1 MKLNDPL
8 WETTHLIVLLTA
20 ATVACGVVCNKSQKK
35 KKERK
40 DVMGHLLFG
49 VLPILVLLLVGYRTG
64 YLLTIF
70 ISVGI
75 IGIIEL
81 SIYWLLKHG
90 KPDFKL
96 RAGLYMT
103 VLGVSLSGFLIV
115 PISVFL
121 FLMFYYTSACEWIEK
136 YILGR

>member
-8 WETTHLIVLLTA
+8 LVTTHLIVLLTA
-20 ATVACGVVCNKSQKK
+20 ATVACGVVYNKLQKN

-64 YLLTIF
+64 SLLTIF

-81 SIYWLLKHG
+81 CLHWLLKHG
-90 KPDFKL
+90 KPNFKL
-96 RAGLYMT
+96 REGLTMT
-103 VLGVSLSGFLIV
+103 FFCVFFSGFLIV

-121 FLMFYYTSACEWIEK
+121 FFVFYQISVCEWIEK
-136 YILGR
+136 HILGR

>member
-8 WETTHLIVLLTA
+8 WATTHMIVLLTA
-20 ATVACGVVCNKSQKK
+20 ATVACGVVCNKYQKK

-40 DVMGHLLFG
+40 DVMGHLLFQ

-81 SIYWLLKHG
+81 CLYWLLKHRN
-90 KPDFKL
+90 PDFKL
-96 RAGLYMT
+96 REVLYIKF
-103 VLGVSLSGFLIV
+103 LGVFLSGFLIV
-115 PISVFL
+115 PISVYL
-121 FLMFYYTSACEWIEK
+121 FFIFYYINACEWIEK

>member
-8 WETTHLIVLLTA
+8 WATTHMIVLLTA
-20 ATVACGVVCNKSQKK
+20 ATVACGVVCNKYQKK

-40 DVMGHLLFG
+40 DVMGYLLFQ

-81 SIYWLLKHG
+81 CLYWLLKHG
-90 KPDFKL
+90 KPGFKL
-96 RAGLYMT
+96 REGLNIT
-103 VLGVSLSGFLIV
+103 GLGVFLSGLFIV
-115 PISVFL
+115 PISVYL
-121 FLMFYYTSACEWIEK
+121 FFIFYNKKINCK
-136 YILGR
+136 Y